1 MNRSHIISTT
11 DPINGFDVTDRQH
24 CPHVV
29 EGDDSNDL
37 TVYFQTEASR
47 QAYLD
52 LPVEHPERSLSKTL
66 SNPTDDYS
74 N

>member
-1 MNRSHIISTT
+1 MKSTHIISTT
-11 DPINGFDVTDRQH
+11 DPINGFNITDLKNYPRI
-24 CPHVV
+24 V
-29 EGDDSNDL
+29 EGKGDSDL
-37 TVYFQTEASR
+37 TIYFKSNASR

-52 LPVEHPERSLSKTL
+52 IPVERPEQGLSKTF